1 MQKNKIYIFIL
12 LIALGFSSCGEYHK
26 VLNKGTAQEQYA
38 MATKMYEEQSFNKSI
53 QLFEKITPFYRGKP
67 QMERI
72 QYMISQA
79 KYNTKQYIEAAY
91 YFDKFVKNY
100 PKSSKVEE
108 AAYLSAHSYYL
119 ASPVYSLD
127 QKDTYEAINALQNF
141 IYKYPNSDKLEEA
154 NKNINVLTYKLETKA
169 FEIAKQYYHTED
181 YIAAIAASDIFLG
194 EYLGTKYKQQALRIR
209 FMASYDLA
217 INSAYFKKEERLK
230 DAIKAQEKYKRNFP
244 EAEDLEEMER
254 LLENLNNE
262 MGVLIA
268 QKTETD
274 GL

>member
-12 LIALGFSSCGEYHK
+12 LIATGLSSCGEYHK

-38 MATKMYEEQSFNKSI
+38 MATKMYEEQSFNKAN
-53 QLFEKITPFYRGKP
+53 QLLEKITPFYRGKP
-67 QMERI
+67 QNERI

-79 KYNTKQYIEAAY
+79 HYNTKQYTLSSY

-119 ASPVYSLD
+119 SSPVYSLD

-141 IYKYPNSDKLEEA
+141 IYKYPESDKIEEA
-154 NKNINVLTYKLETKA
+154 NKSINELTLKLERKA
-169 FEIAKQYYHTED
+169 FEIAKQYYHTGD
-181 YIAAIAASDIFLG
+181 YVSAIAAFDIFLG
-194 EYLGTKYKQQALRIR
+194 EYLGTIYKEKALYIR
-209 FMASYDLA
+209 FLSAYELA
-217 INSAYFKKEERLK
+217 INSNLYKKELRLN
-230 DAIKAQEKYKRNFP
+230 DAVKAQEKYKRNFP
-244 EAEDLEEMER
+244 DAEKLKETEE
-254 LLENLNNE
+254 LLTKINE
-262 MGVLIA
+262 ELSLIVA
-268 QKTETD
+268 LKQNTD

>member
-12 LIALGFSSCGEYHK
+12 FIAVGVSSCSEYSK
-26 VLNKGTAQEQYA
+26 VLNKGAAQEQYK
-38 MATKMYEEQSFNKSI
+38 MATKLYEEQSFNKAI

-79 KYNTKQYIEAAY
+79 HYNTKQYSLSSY

-108 AAYLSAHSYYL
+108 AAYLSARSYYL
-119 ASPVYSLD
+119 ASPIYSLD
-127 QKDTYEAINALQNF
+127 QNDTYEAINALQNF
-141 IYKYPNSDKLEEA
+141 IYKYPESDKIEEA
-154 NKNINVLTYKLETKA
+154 NTSVKELTYKLEKKA
-169 FEIAKQYYHTED
+169 FEISKQYYHTED
-181 YIAAIAASDIFLG
+181 YIAAIASFDNFLG
-194 EYLGTKYKQQALRIR
+194 EFFGTTYKEEALYLR
-209 FMASYDLA
+209 FLSSYELA
-217 INSAYFKKEERLK
+217 INSSFYKKEIRLNE
-230 DAIKAQEKYKRNFP
+230 AIKAHEKYKRNFP
-244 EAEDLEEMER
+244 EAENIKETER
-254 LLENLNNE
+254 LLEILNKEINI
-262 MGVLIA
+262 LIA

>member
-1 MQKNKIYIFIL
+1 MQKNKIYVFIL
-12 LIALGFSSCGEYHK
+12 LIGLAFSSCGEYHT

-38 MATKMYEEQSFNKSI
+38 MATKMYEEQSFTKAIN
-53 QLFEKITPFYRGKP
+53 LFEKITPFYRGKP

-72 QYMISQA
+72 QYMIAQSH
-79 KYNTKQYIEAAY
+79 YNTKQYSLASY

-141 IYKYPNSDKLEEA
+141 IYKYPDSDKLEEA
-154 NKNINVLTYKLETKA
+154 NTSIDELTYKLETKA

-181 YIAAIAASDIFLG
+181 FISAVAAFDLFLG
-194 EYLGTKYKQQALRIR
+194 EYLGTKYKEEALYLR
-209 FMASYDLA
+209 FMSSYELA
-217 INSAYFKKEERLK
+217 VKSYYYKKEDRIK
-230 DAIKAQEKYKRNFP
+230 DGVKAYEKYKRNFP
-244 EAEDLEEMER
+244 EAENLTETDK
-254 LLENLNNE
+254 LLEILNKE
-262 MGVLIA
+262 MDIINA
-268 QKTETD
+268 QKTETN

>member
-12 LIALGFSSCGEYHK
+12 FIALGVSSCSEYSK
-26 VLNKGTAQEQYA
+26 VLNKGTAQEQYK
-38 MATKMYEEQSFNKSI
+38 MATKMYEEQSFNKAI

-79 KYNTKQYIEAAY
+79 HYNTKQYSLSSY

-100 PKSSKVEE
+100 PKSSKIEE
-108 AAYLSAHSYYL
+108 AAYLSARSYYL
-119 ASPVYSLD
+119 ASPIYSLD

-141 IYKYPNSDKLEEA
+141 IYKYPESDKIEEA
-154 NKNINVLTYKLETKA
+154 NTSVKELTYKLEKKA
-169 FEIAKQYYHTED
+169 FEISKQYYHTED
-181 YIAAIAASDIFLG
+181 YIAAIAAFDNFLG
-194 EYLGTKYKQQALRIR
+194 EYFGTIFKEEALYLR
-209 FMASYDLA
+209 FLSSYELA
-217 INSAYFKKEERLK
+217 INSYFYKKEIRLS
-230 DAIKAQEKYKRNFP
+230 DAIKAHEKYKRNFP
-244 EAEDLEEMER
+244 EAENIKETER
-254 LLENLNNE
+254 LLEILNKEINI
-262 MGVLIA
+262 LIA